1 VFNRHVF
8 NEATFNAPNIQIK
21 ELSGYALV
29 ETSSLAKQVRGK
41 LIEGAV
47 ATVSAGYSVVKRI
60 RAVASTAVASGSVR
74 AVCNYVGSLVIS
86 TISTAISTASSVR
99 LRYVAGAGVA
109 GAAGLSTLEY
119 VRALAGKAL
128 SATIA
133 ACNLTSIRQL
143 TSSVT
148 EATTYKAFISKL
160 GFLAAAPVE
169 VAAICNAQVIRIMV
183 LSGYSTIT
191 SNVSSTLTALR
202 FIAGAVSS
210 TTVSFGSMLRR
221 LVVEGKAGVSVTIEA
236 VLKRHGFLGS
246 VPAKA
251 TATYSA
257 RILRVIALL
266 GTVITNTV
274 SSSSLAAFRYVV
286 GIASTTSTA
295 NAASF
300 RLRYHSLVV
309 ASKTSALGI
318 ISRIQQL
325 IGQKVT
331 VITTVSGNLVRYVVL
346 VGSTTAT
353 SIGFATLKALKFVS
367 TVATSTAAGS
377 SNILRCRMVDGAAEA
392 KTATGALL
400 KRCSF
405 LAATGLVSPV
415 SSAIISRIG
424 ILVGEITGTATGT
437 AVVNAISVLKS
448 TTKVLAQG
456 VVDIVLLRW
465 GNILP
470 GGVGWPVLVPPDPG
484 WRGKDAGK
492 SDWISVVDSSA
503 SWKEAT

>member
-1 VFNRHVF
+1 MFNRHVF

-160 GFLAAAPVE
+160 GFL
-169 VAAICNAQVIRIMV
+169 
-183 LSGYSTIT
+183 
-191 SNVSSTLTALR
+191 
-202 FIAGAVSS
+202 
-210 TTVSFGSMLRR
+210 
-221 LVVEGKAGVSVTIEA
+221 
-236 VLKRHGFLGS
+236 GS
-246 VPAKA
+246 VSAKA

-346 VGSTTAT
+346 VGNTTAT

-377 SNILRCRMVDGAAEA
+377 SNILRCRMVDGAA
-392 KTATGALL
+392 
-400 KRCSF
+400 
-405 LAATGLVSPV
+405 
-415 SSAIISRIG
+415 
-424 ILVGEITGTATGT
+424 
-437 AVVNAISVLKS
+437 
-448 TTKVLAQG
+448 
-456 VVDIVLLRW
+456 
-465 GNILP
+465 
-470 GGVGWPVLVPPDPG
+470 
-484 WRGKDAGK
+484 
-492 SDWISVVDSSA
+492 
-503 SWKEAT
+503 